1 MIRQSWAQISVNR
14 LKVVLLRCSFV
25 CITLLGSLWAFA
37 PSGSPCVF
45 AQTSGSDTSSA
56 TQSAAPAKTPAAKSP
71 DTATPAKK
79 PASKT
84 AATSSASTSKSGTSA
99 AGTTHKK
106 TATTTHKKRKHKEPT
121 LRVKRVHQAFVAS
134 TTLRPMA
141 EQLLQ
146 DRTPAAYAGVE
157 AYAQK
162 HSAETAGSLAYLV
175 LGYAHSMD
183 HDYAKAIDP
192 LNRAKTNPGELGEYI
207 TYNLGNAY
215 LQTGHSA
222 EAVATLQGFSKKY
235 PDSLL
240 ITDAD
245 VALANGLLAEGHPQ
259 TAAEVLEKDRPSA
272 RPDVA
277 LTLGRAY
284 EASGDNAKAATSF
297 KNVYYNMASSSE
309 ADAAGT
315 ELKKLGVTSAS
326 TAEHKTRAELLFK
339 AKRYA
344 DSATEYRDVLDQA
357 APADRPAITLLLAS
371 ALQKSGNGKDA
382 KQVLSALPETA
393 GEVNAQRWYQLGEIA
408 RSSDDEASF
417 QAALAQLRQ
426 SSPSSTWFEQ
436 ALLSEGNMYLLKRNY
451 DKAIDAYRELQAR
464 FPNGSR
470 TAYAHWKIAWLGFR
484 QNRND
489 EAKKEFEN
497 HIALYP
503 ASAEVPNAL
512 YWRGRLAEEDGEPAK
527 ARAYYQKLSDRFRN
541 YYYAELGRQRMRTLK
556 TTGEPV
562 HYAILDRIPAFS
574 PPKIEDDDPP
584 TENLRYQKAQLL
596 ANGALVDLAVR
607 ELQAAAA
614 EDEGG
619 WAPAETARIYQE
631 IGRYDRAIQAMK
643 RTVPNY
649 FALEL
654 PELPKSYWEALFPK
668 PYWDDLRR
676 YSEQNSLDPY
686 LVASLIR
693 QESEF
698 NPGAISR
705 ANAVGLMQL
714 LPSTAK
720 KVAKDEKVK
729 NFNAN
734 QLLSPNV
741 NMQLG
746 TRYFRGMVD
755 KFGAFEYAL
764 AAYNAGDDRVKD
776 WLGQGK
782 YRDPQEFVESI
793 PFTETREYVQAIL
806 RNANVYRQLYGT
818 P

>member
-1 MIRQSWAQISVNR
+1 
-14 LKVVLLRCSFV
+14 
-25 CITLLGSLWAFA
+25 
-37 PSGSPCVF
+37 
-45 AQTSGSDTSSA
+45 
-56 TQSAAPAKTPAAKSP
+56 
-71 DTATPAKK
+71 
-79 PASKT
+79 
-84 AATSSASTSKSGTSA
+84 
-99 AGTTHKK
+99 
-106 TATTTHKKRKHKEPT
+106 
-121 LRVKRVHQAFVAS
+121 
-134 TTLRPMA
+134 MA

-162 HSAETAGSLAYLV
+162 HSAESAGSLAYLV
-175 LGYAHSMD
+175 LGYAHNLD

-192 LNRAKTNPGELGEYI
+192 LNRAKTNPGELGEYV

-215 LQTGHSA
+215 LQTGRTA

-245 VALANGLLAEGHPQ
+245 VALANGLMAEGHPQ
-259 TAAEVLEKDRPSA
+259 TAVDVLERDRPSA

-284 EASGDNAKAATSF
+284 EAIGDNSKAAASF
-297 KNVYYNMASSSE
+297 KNVYYNMAASSE
-309 ADAAGT
+309 ADAAGV
-315 ELKKLGVTSAS
+315 ELKKLGITSAS
-326 TAEHKTRAELLFK
+326 TTEHKTRAELLFK

-357 APADRPAITLLLAS
+357 APADRPAITLALAS
-371 ALQKSGNGKDA
+371 ALQKSGKGKEA
-382 KQVLSALPETA
+382 KEVLSSLPETA
-393 GEVNAQRWYQLGEIA
+393 GEVSAQRWYQLGEIA
-408 RSSDDEASF
+408 RSSDDDPGF

-426 SSPSSTWFEQ
+426 NSPSSTWFEQ
-436 ALLSEGNMYLLKRNY
+436 ALLSEGNMYLLRRDY
-451 DKAIDAYRELQAR
+451 DKAIDAYRELQQR

-503 ASAEVPNAL
+503 TSAEVPNAL

-556 TTGEPV
+556 ATGEPV
-562 HYAILDRIPAFS
+562 HYAILDRIPGFS

-649 FALEL
+649 FAMEL

-676 YSEQNSLDPY
+676 FSEQNSLDPY

-720 KVAKDEKVK
+720 KVAKDEKLK
-729 NFNAN
+729 SFTPN
-734 QLLSPNV
+734 QLLSPGV

-793 PFTETREYVQAIL
+793 PFTETREYVQAIM